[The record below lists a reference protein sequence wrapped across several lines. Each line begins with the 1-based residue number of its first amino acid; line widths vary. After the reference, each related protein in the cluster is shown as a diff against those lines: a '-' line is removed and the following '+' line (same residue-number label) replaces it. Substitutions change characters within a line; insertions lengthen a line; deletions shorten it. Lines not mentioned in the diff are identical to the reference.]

1 MSKRFS
7 TCSCMKATL
16 ILTVFCSALILSATA
31 TMAVAEV
38 AKVSTKSI
46 TRDTPLKFEFALD
59 LGGNPGVPIIQDRD
73 GFLWFTSMFN
83 GLVRF
88 DGTHK
93 FFLGEGENGIS
104 NDFASQVYQDS
115 QGIIWIGTND
125 GLNRYDKTTNTITRY
140 YRDQDDIDRSIAA
153 STFNLSASTI
163 IEDRS
168 GKLWFGTQAGLSRFD
183 RATGTF
189 TNFRNDPNDAS
200 TLSDNDIYSLYEDR
214 EGLIWVGT
222 KSKGVNRLDPAT
234 GIVKRFI
241 GDMGFEGIWPTG
253 TVRSIVED
261 RAGNL
266 WFATREGGLIR
277 REPGSHK
284 QTIYEN
290 DPDDPSTLPQIDIWN
305 IVPLRNGEMALTD
318 PMTAVGLL
326 LFDPSTGTYRQHKT
340 TAGEPGSLSTN
351 TIFNVL
357 EDRSGTLWVVHN
369 NGKVDKMD
377 PNAPRLTLYRH
388 NPLDDRSP
396 ASNAIIPIYE
406 DRYGQVWMG
415 HFGAGLDLYH
425 RDTDDFMHFE
435 PDATNPKALPYGY
448 PAGFLET
455 YDDKFIVSMFG
466 GMVYF
471 DPQNHEVTG
480 TIAEHTSLYTMVEDH
495 DDPDIIW
502 AVGWEE
508 SLNRIDRKTLERKV
522 FLHDP
527 KDPHSFSAV
536 TSVRLIRDRKNPEVL
551 WIATWGGG
559 LEAFNTRTQ
568 TFTHHRHS
576 PDDPTSISSDTV
588 YDVLEDSRGQLWV
601 STDKGLNKFDR
612 NTGTFKRFNKKSGFV
627 PKLVHNILEDRSEQL
642 WMGTNVG
649 LVAFDLES
657 EKIVKI
663 YTTDDGVHSYDFFP
677 TARGQSRDGQ
687 LWFGGFKGVNRLNPE
702 SLQGNPRTPQIYLTQ
717 IKKDGQLIKPTA
729 AFEHLRELGLDWRS
743 NSFEFEYVALNYTV
757 ASKNRYQFKLE
768 GHDRKWYDSG
778 HQTRGRYTNLPGGS
792 YTLRV
797 RGTNN
802 DGLWSTPEQE
812 LRVAVH
818 VSAPPWKTWWANA
831 GYALLAITTIVVFLN
846 LRLRAATKHKEHLQK
861 LVDER
866 TAELTTANIKQ
877 NDLNDTLE
885 QVNEELSQARIH
897 ADDANQAKSAFL
909 ANMSHELRTPMNA
922 VLGYSEMLI
931 EEAEDIGQDDFI
943 PDLKKINQAGNHLLS
958 LINDVLDLSK
968 IESGKMEAFAEVF
981 DVGGVIDQVAGT
993 AQPLMNK
1000 NDNKFKIERGEQLGH
1015 ARQDITKLRQS
1026 LLNLLSN
1033 AAKFT
1038 HEGTITLQVERE
1050 RTDGV
1055 EWLTFAVNDTGIGIA
1070 ADKLDHVFEEFSQAD
1085 SSTTRDYGGTGLGLA
1100 ISRRF
1105 CQMLG
1110 GDLTVASQ
1118 PGAGS
1123 TFSIRLPA
1131 ELPGAEASQ
1140 KESPQPIANVVQESD
1155 DVHREKHGSTV
1166 LVIDDD
1172 TEACEIV
1179 RRFLEKDGFNVVT
1192 AASGEQG
1199 LRLAHEIQPVAIT
1212 LDVMMPEMD
1221 GWSVL
1226 RALKADPVLHIIPV
1240 IMLTMIDDRTRG
1252 YSLGVVD
1259 YLTKPVD
1266 RGLLHKT
1273 LSRYYSADCVSSV
1286 LLVENDIESREM
1298 MARTLEKAGWEVS
1311 EAGNGQEALDIM
1323 SDLQP
1328 RLILLDLM
1336 MPVMDGFGFLAGLR
1350 ERPEWQQIPVI
1361 VITAKDLTGD
1371 DRDRLAGRVEEVL
1384 EKNAYTREQ
1393 LLQRVSEAVTACNIS
1408 QAVANDTGK
1417 DDE

>member
-1 MSKRFS
+1 MLQNFFLHMSHCCVKRLFLLLVLGLSLPALQVFAGTPGVVLNDEERQWILEHPIIRLGVDPAWPPFDFIDGQGAHSGMAADFLHLLGQRLGLTFELAPGLDWDQVLQGARDRTLDLVSLSQETPARSKYLRFS
-7 TCSCMKATL
+7 DTVTSVPWVVISRKDFKRISGLEDLSAHRVAVVKSYAIVGLVKNEHPDIEIHEMGSSLDGLRAVASGQVDAMVENLAVASYLIYENNLVNLTVATDSGFDMMQLAFGVRSDWPELLGLLKKAVGSLTRDEIQAIKNRWGVQRDDKQTPANFNTVWWLVGGGVGLFLLLMLLNIISRRFSVGEGTVLQTGTL
-16 ILTVFCSALILSATA
+16 RFRILIYGFLSIFVVLVSSVGWFALERINEKILWGINRNLENALVTAADRLNIWVQLRTGILTHITMDSVLIRQAEELL
-31 TMAVAEV
+31 AVAANPESLLNSV
-38 AKVSTKSI
+38 E
-46 TRDTPLKFEFALD
+46 LKNIRHTLSRSQSD
-59 LGGNPGVPIIQDRD
+59 MGLGFFVIDR
-73 GFLWFTSMFN
+73 
-83 GLVRF
+83 
-88 DGTHK
+88 
-93 FFLGEGENGIS
+93 NGIS
-104 NDFASQVYQDS
+104 VASARDS
-115 QGIIWIGTND
+115 NIGTQNLISIQRPELLD
-125 GLNRYDKTTNTITRY
+125 RVFAGEAVFIPPIYSDVTIG
-140 YRDQDDIDRSIAA
+140 DRSIESTTSLFIAA
-153 STFNLSASTI
+153 PIRGNSGDI
-163 IEDRS
+163 IAA
-168 GKLWFGTQAGLSRFD
+168 LTM
-183 RATGTF
+183 
-189 TNFRNDPNDAS
+189 
-200 TLSDNDIYSLYEDR
+200 
-214 EGLIWVGT
+214 
-222 KSKGVNRLDPAT
+222 RLDPAEGFSRVLRLSGVGESGESYVFDQT
-234 GIVKRFI
+234 GLLMSSSRF
-241 GDMGFEGIWPTG
+241 E
-253 TVRSIVED
+253 SE
-261 RAGNL
+261 
-266 WFATREGGLIR
+266 
-277 REPGSHK
+277 
-284 QTIYEN
+284 
-290 DPDDPSTLPQIDIWN
+290 
-305 IVPLRNGEMALTD
+305 LRG
-318 PMTAVGLL
+318 VGLL
-326 LFDPSTGTYRQHKT
+326 SEGESSILNIQVRDPGGDMVEGFHSDLPRAEQPLTLMAESAIAASAEAGRRRSPVQIDLEGYRDYRGVPVFGAWMWDGELGLGLTSEVDVAEAMATYTIVRLTAMGVFGVTLFLALGGIVFVLVM
-340 TAGEPGSLSTN
+340 GERTN
-351 TIFNVL
+351 KALLRARDEL
-357 EDRSGTLWVVHN
+357 EDRVEKRTKDLRKANKQTELILENATNGILTIDDDQIVVGFNPAAEVMWGYKAKEVLGNPITMLIPEYARKDHLKNVHRFRDSEISGIQLESR
-369 NGKVDKMD
+369 GLM
-377 PNAPRLTLYRH
+377 L
-388 NPLDDRSP
+388 
-396 ASNAIIPIYE
+396 
-406 DRYGQVWMG
+406 
-415 HFGAGLDLYH
+415 AGLTKEGVIFPAEVGISKNIVDGEMFYSAFIMDVTE
-425 RDTDDFMHFE
+425 RQ
-435 PDATNPKALPYGY
+435 KA
-448 PAGFLET
+448 E
-455 YDDKFIVSMFG
+455 
-466 GMVYF
+466 
-471 DPQNHEVTG
+471 
-480 TIAEHTSLYTMVEDH
+480 AE
-495 DDPDIIW
+495 I
-502 AVGWEE
+502 
-508 SLNRIDRKTLERKV
+508 
-522 FLHDP
+522 
-527 KDPHSFSAV
+527 
-536 TSVRLIRDRKNPEVL
+536 
-551 WIATWGGG
+551 
-559 LEAFNTRTQ
+559 LEAKQ
-568 TFTHHRHS
+568 
-576 PDDPTSISSDTV
+576 
-588 YDVLEDSRGQLWV
+588 
-601 STDKGLNKFDR
+601 
-612 NTGTFKRFNKKSGFV
+612 
-627 PKLVHNILEDRSEQL
+627 
-642 WMGTNVG
+642 
-649 LVAFDLES
+649 
-657 EKIVKI
+657 
-663 YTTDDGVHSYDFFP
+663 
-677 TARGQSRDGQ
+677 
-687 LWFGGFKGVNRLNPE
+687 
-702 SLQGNPRTPQIYLTQ
+702 
-717 IKKDGQLIKPTA
+717 A
-729 AFEHLRELGLDWRS
+729 AD
-743 NSFEFEYVALNYTV
+743 A
-757 ASKNRYQFKLE
+757 
-768 GHDRKWYDSG
+768 
-778 HQTRGRYTNLPGGS
+778 
-792 YTLRV
+792 
-797 RGTNN
+797 
-802 DGLWSTPEQE
+802 
-812 LRVAVH
+812 
-818 VSAPPWKTWWANA
+818 
-831 GYALLAITTIVVFLN
+831 
-846 LRLRAATKHKEHLQK
+846 
-861 LVDER
+861 
-866 TAELTTANIKQ
+866 
-877 NDLNDTLE
+877 
-885 QVNEELSQARIH
+885 
-897 ADDANQAKSAFL
+897 ANQAKSAFL

-981 DVGGVIDQVAGT
+981 DVGGLIDQVAGT

-1000 NDNKFKIERGEQLGH
+1000 NDNKLKIERGEQLGH

-1252 YSLGVVD
+1252 YSLGAVD

-1286 LLVENDIESREM
+1286 LLVEDDIESREM

-1336 MPVMDGFGFLAGLR
+1336 MPVMDGFGFLAELR